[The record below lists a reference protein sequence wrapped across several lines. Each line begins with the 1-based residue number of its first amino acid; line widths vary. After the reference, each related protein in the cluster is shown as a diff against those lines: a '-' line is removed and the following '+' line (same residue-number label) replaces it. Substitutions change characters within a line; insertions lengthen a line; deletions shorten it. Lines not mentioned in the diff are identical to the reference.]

1 MFSFSSFTRPQNI
14 TGKIW
19 GAKSYK
25 FLPSQRWWKKPQAI
39 ETIFGLILK
48 SKMKNSASW
57 SWLVGFEAL
66 IGLWCWFTW
75 SHITFTLRIFWY
87 SVYCYDLMLFV
98 FSSHSVFIFFASSLS
113 SVSKGHRGPCCRKHQ
128 YGKCINF
135 FCCCNLWAIFL
146 LITWYKEGNFIPLS
160 PLCSVQTGP
169 VRLFVPYKR
178 RKKDTDPPVTLPKK
192 ELPATKNITLAPGT
206 TCTSGDLSLMYGWR
220 SSEEKASL
228 CMINHF
234 ISKAKL
240 YSM

>member
-75 SHITFTLRIFWY
+75 SHITFTLRTFWY

-146 LITWYKEGNFIPLS
+146 LITWYKEGISSLCLLSAPFRLVRSASLSHTRDERRTLIPRSLS
-160 PLCSVQTGP
+160 PKRNFLPPKTSHWLQGPHVRQVTSVWCMVGGAA
-169 VRLFVPYKR
+169 
-178 RKKDTDPPVTLPKK
+178 KK
-192 ELPATKNITLAPGT
+192 
-206 TCTSGDLSLMYGWR
+206 
-220 SSEEKASL
+220 
-228 CMINHF
+228 
-234 ISKAKL
+234 KL
-240 YSM
+240 VCVW